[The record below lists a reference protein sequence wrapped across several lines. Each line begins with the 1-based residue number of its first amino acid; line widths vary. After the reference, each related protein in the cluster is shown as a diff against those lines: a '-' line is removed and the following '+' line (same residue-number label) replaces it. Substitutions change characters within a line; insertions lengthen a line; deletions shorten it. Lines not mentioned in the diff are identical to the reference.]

1 MRGRRALDGLDD
13 DIKDHIDR
21 ETQDNIDRGLPAE
34 EARRQALI
42 KFGNVARVTEDTRR
56 VWTWT
61 AVEQLVADLGSGA
74 RILTR
79 SPGVSLMAIVLIAL
93 VIGGNTVIFSIVHGL
108 LTKPA
113 PAVPVS
119 DVVSLGWSIDRQPV
133 HPTDSYAN
141 YLEVAAQAQTVRPML
156 AFQFDRFT
164 LTHRDGSYAVHGAII
179 TPGYF
184 DTLGLTLAR
193 GRAFTE
199 DEARASELTAVI
211 SYRFWA
217 EHFQQRDD
225 AIGQRIVLNG
235 QPTTIVGVAP
245 ARFQGLWLG
254 EQSDVWVPVVAYAR
268 VRGHV
273 RALEDRAG
281 GRFAMVGRLA
291 AGASLREA
299 QTELSTIAARLQ
311 TAYPDANK
319 RKTIVVFPYSAT
331 AAGDSMIAQRGPQ
344 FLAMF
349 SIITALTLLIVCANV
364 ANLMLARAVVRQREM
379 AVRQSF
385 GASRLR
391 VIRLVLFEGI
401 AISAVAWG
409 LACAFAWVLSK
420 AMARWIPSQGNASFV
435 VDFTPDWKVVAYAMA
450 LAAAGTI
457 AFTIGPAVRAWRQD
471 VLPFL
476 KAGEQGVIAGRSRLA
491 GGLVILQLAFAV
503 LLLAGAGL
511 AYRSFSLA
519 DALDLG
525 FNRDRLL
532 LVTINV
538 DGVPEGTRA
547 TLLERMRERLS
558 GVPEVAGVTYAR
570 VPPKEYWSTEP
581 VAVPGAHQP
590 LIFAERNSVGPD
602 YLRVLGVAPSLG
614 RELGAEDRTRT
625 STAAVINE
633 NLAQALWP
641 GATPVGRT
649 LLLGPG
655 QQPVDVVGVA
665 PNAFFSG
672 FRRQDRPYFVFQ
684 SMRADPAVS
693 GEATFYVRYDG
704 SLDRVAPAIGRALAD
719 VDSRAPI
726 VYLRTMDTQLASIT
740 SVVRMLTSMLALFAA
755 TSLVIATLGQYAVLA
770 FTMKR
775 RTRDFGLRLALGA
788 SARQILGSVVGEG
801 LRLTVAGLAIGV
813 VLSLVSARTLRSA
826 LFGVTPVDPA
836 TYASVIVVLAVASLL
851 ACWLPAWRASRV
863 DPIQAL
869 REE

>member
-1 MRGRRALDGLDD
+1 MTTSRTISIARPRTTSTEACLPKRLAGRR
-13 DIKDHIDR
+13 
-21 ETQDNIDRGLPAE
+21 
-34 EARRQALI
+34 LI
-42 KFGNVARVTEDTRR
+42 KFGNVALVTEDTRR

-79 SPGVSLMAIVLIAL
+79 SPGVSLMAIALIAL
-93 VIGGNTVIFSIVHGL
+93 VIGGNTIIFSIVHGL

-119 DVVSLGWSIDRQPV
+119 DLVSLGWSIDRQPV

-141 YLEVAAQAQTVRPML
+141 YLDVAAPAQTVRPML
-156 AFQFDRFT
+156 AFRFERFT

-184 DTLGLTLAR
+184 DTLGVTLAR

-199 DEARASELTAVI
+199 DEAHASELTAVI

-225 AIGQRIVLNG
+225 AIGERIVLNG
-235 QPTTIVGVAP
+235 QPATIVGVAAGAISGAV
-245 ARFQGLWLG
+245 AR
-254 EQSDVWVPVVAYAR
+254 
-268 VRGHV
+268 
-273 RALEDRAG
+273 RA
-281 GRFAMVGRLA
+281 VGRVGPAGRLCARPRHNRGGSRSA
-291 AGASLREA
+291 A
-299 QTELSTIAARLQ
+299 AAPSRWSDGWRQ
-311 TAYPDANK
+311 ARRCARRRPNSPPSPHACRRPIPDANK
-319 RKTIVVFPYSAT
+319 RKSIAVFPYSAT

-344 FLAMF
+344 FLALF

-364 ANLMLARAVVRQREM
+364 ANLMLARAVCRQREM

-385 GASRLR
+385 VRLAAACHSPGALR
-391 VIRLVLFEGI
+391 GDRHLGCRHG
-401 AISAVAWG
+401 AV
-409 LACAFAWVLSK
+409 ACAFAWVLSK
-420 AMARWIPSQGNASFV
+420 AMARWIPPSQGDAPFV
-435 VDFTPDWKVVAYAMA
+435 VDFTPDWKVVAYAMV

-457 AFTIGPAVRAWRQD
+457 AFTIGPALRAWRQD

-476 KAGEQGVIAGRSRLA
+476 KAGEQGVVAGRSRLA
-491 GGLVILQLAFAV
+491 SGLVVLQLAFAV

-511 AYRSFSLA
+511 AIGRSRSPTRWTSGSTATTAACDHQRGWRAGRVSRDAARTDARTTARSSGGRWCHLCA
-519 DALDLG
+519 DAAEGVLG
-525 FNRDRLL
+525 
-532 LVTINV
+532 
-538 DGVPEGTRA
+538 
-547 TLLERMRERLS
+547 RLS
-558 GVPEVAGVTYAR
+558 R
-570 VPPKEYWSTEP
+570 F
-581 VAVPGAHQP
+581 AVPGAHQP
-590 LIFAERNSVGPD
+590 PIFAEQNSIGPD
-602 YLRVLGVAPSLG
+602 YLRVLGMAPRLG
-614 RELGAEDRTRT
+614 RELAAEDGTRT

-649 LLLGPG
+649 LLLGPS

-704 SLDRVAPAIGRALAD
+704 SLDRIAPAIGRALAE

-726 VYLRTMDTQLASIT
+726 VYLRTMDTQLASIM
-740 SVVRMLTSMLALFAA
+740 SVVRMLTSMLAVFAA
-755 TSLVIATLGQYAVLA
+755 VSLLIAMLGQYAVLA

-775 RTRDFGLRLALGA
+775 RIREFGLRMALGA

-801 LRLTVAGLAIGV
+801 LRLTVAGLAIGLA
-813 VLSLVSARTLRSA
+813 LSLVSARALRSA
-826 LFGVTPVDPA
+826 LFGVGAADPA
-836 TYASVIVVLAVASLL
+836 TYTAVIVVLAAASLV
-851 ACWLPAWRASRV
+851 ACWLPARRASRV
-863 DPIQAL
+863 DPMQAL